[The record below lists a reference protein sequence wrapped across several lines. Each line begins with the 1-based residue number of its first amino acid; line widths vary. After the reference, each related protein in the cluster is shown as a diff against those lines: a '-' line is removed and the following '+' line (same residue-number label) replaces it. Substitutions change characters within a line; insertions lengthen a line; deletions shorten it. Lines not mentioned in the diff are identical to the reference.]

1 MFIALDVE
9 IVRAAADAA
18 NARRGAGKALS
29 ALDGIPISI
38 KDLFDVAG
46 EVTGAGAR
54 IFAQS
59 PPATEDCPVVA
70 RLRAAGLVFMGR
82 TNMTEFAYSGLGI
95 NPHFDTPR
103 NPFEREV
110 GRVPGGSS
118 SGAAVSVTDG
128 MAAAGMGTDTGGSCR
143 IPAAFCGITGY
154 KPTASRV
161 PIAGVTPLS
170 FSLDSVGPLARTVDC
185 CRAID
190 AILADT
196 THGDVPPDVE
206 KGEVGIV

>member
-1 MFIALDVE
+1 MKTLRELSEDLGAGRTTSRALVEGGPGRDPAGEGARVFIALDVE

-110 GRVPGGSS
+110 GASP
-118 SGAAVSVTDG
+118 AARHRAPRSPSPTAWRRPAWARTP
-128 MAAAGMGTDTGGSCR
+128 AA
-143 IPAAFCGITGY
+143 PAAF
-154 KPTASRV
+154 PPRSAASPAISRRR
-161 PIAGVTPLS
+161 A
-170 FSLDSVGPLARTVDC
+170 A
-185 CRAID
+185 CRSRA
-190 AILADT
+190 
-196 THGDVPPDVE
+196 
-206 KGEVGIV
+206 